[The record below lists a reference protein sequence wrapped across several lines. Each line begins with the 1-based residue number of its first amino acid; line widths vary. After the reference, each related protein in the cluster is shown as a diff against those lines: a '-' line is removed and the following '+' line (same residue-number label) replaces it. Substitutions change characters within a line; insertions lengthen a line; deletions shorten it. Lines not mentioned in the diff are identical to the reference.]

1 MPRRR
6 IVEDSSDE
14 EASDSSNSI
23 PSDDRLEKALRNTV
37 ANIFRTGKL
46 EELTV
51 KRVRLATETALGLEE
66 GFFKAHEAWKTR
78 SDQIIK
84 DEAEKHEEREEDEI
98 IDKAPAPP
106 TKPPKSK
113 TKKPVKRVSEENTAP
128 KKKRRKVSSEVESPE
143 ATPPPVDED
152 EGDLEEAEAKSASP
166 KPPSEKAIP
175 DKGEQSESEMSV
187 LLDEEPKKP
196 RPKKAA
202 SEPKARAPKSTSK
215 PTTDADPDQA
225 EIKRL
230 QGWLIKCGIR
240 KMWARELAPY
250 DTPKAKIKHLKTMLE
265 DAGMK
270 GRYSADKA
278 RQIRE
283 ARELQADLEAV
294 KEGASRWGTG
304 SAQDESGSEE
314 KPRRRLVKGRQSLA
328 FLSDDGEETD

>member
-1 MPRRR
+1 M
-6 IVEDSSDE
+6 
-14 EASDSSNSI
+14 
-23 PSDDRLEKALRNTV
+23 
-37 ANIFRTGKL
+37 
-46 EELTV
+46 
-51 KRVRLATETALGLEE
+51 
-66 GFFKAHEAWKTR
+66 
-78 SDQIIK
+78 
-84 DEAEKHEEREEDEI
+84 
-98 IDKAPAPP
+98 
-106 TKPPKSK
+106 KPPKSK

-128 KKKRRKVSSEVESPE
+128 KKKRRRFSSEVESPE

-152 EGDLEEAEAKSASP
+152 EGDVEEEEAKSASP
-166 KPPSEKAIP
+166 KPPSEEAIP

-196 RPKKAA
+196 RPKKVA

-250 DTPKAKIKHLKTMLE
+250 DTPKAKIKHLKKMLE

-304 SAQDESGSEE
+304 NAQESGSEE

>member
-14 EASDSSNSI
+14 EANDSSNSI
-23 PSDDRLEKALRNTV
+23 PSDDRLEKALRNSV

-51 KRVRLATETALGLEE
+51 KRVRRATETALGLEE
-66 GFFKAHEAWKTR
+66 GFFKAHEKWKTR

-84 DEAEKHEEREEDEI
+84 DEAEKHEEPEEDEI
-98 IDKAPAPP
+98 TDKSPAPP

-113 TKKPVKRVSEENTAP
+113 TKKPVKRIPEENSAS

-152 EGDLEEAEAKSASP
+152 EGDVEEEAKSASP
-166 KPPSEKAIP
+166 NPPSEEAIP

-187 LLDEEPKKP
+187 LLDEEPPKP

-202 SEPKARAPKSTSK
+202 SVPKARAPKSTSK

-250 DTPKAKIKHLKTMLE
+250 DTPKAKIKHLKMMLE
-265 DAGMK
+265 NAGMK